1 MALLFSQENKNSL
14 AAYIK
19 EHYNI
24 EVNVESIYD
33 VQVKRIHEYKRQLMN
48 ALFVITMYNRM

>member
-1 MALLFSQENKNSL
+1 MFFQENKIAL

-19 EHYNI
+19 ENYDI
-24 EVNVESIYD
+24 DVNVESMYD

-48 ALFVITMYNRM
+48 ALFIITMYNRK